1 LNGAFL
7 EMHNCRE
14 VKAQLNELV
23 LNNEVLPAE
32 LSACNECRAEF
43 EALNATLRMT
53 KRLYETAAPS
63 EDYWTSY
70 HAQLRQRLTFAA
82 RNGSEQSPAEAQP
95 SKEDL
100 LSSFAPLIAPLQ
112 RLVKTT
118 ILVPVPLAVA
128 LIIICCALGV
138 FAFRS
143 RQPQS
148 VQPQSP
154 IIVHVPVEVPVVR
167 EKTVT
172 QVVYRDRQPRLRS
185 SKQPRDGPSAETTFA
200 RSQKPPGENIP
211 SSLTGFK
218 PTEEI
223 KLTVI
228 KGGFPNEK

>member
-1 LNGAFL
+1 
-7 EMHNCRE
+7 MHNCKE
-14 VKAQLNELV
+14 VKEQLNELV

-32 LSACNECRAEF
+32 LSACSECRAEF

-63 EDYWTSY
+63 EAYWTSY
-70 HAQLRQRLTFAA
+70 HAQLRQKLI
-82 RNGSEQSPAEAQP
+82 SPAKAQRR
-95 SKEDL
+95 KEDL
-100 LSSFAPLIAPLQ
+100 LPSFAPLLAPL
-112 RLVKTT
+112 RLGAKTS
-118 ILVPVPLAVA
+118 IRVPLPLAIAVVIVC
-128 LIIICCALGV
+128 LGLGV
-138 FAFRS
+138 FAFRPT
-143 RQPQS
+143 QPI
-148 VQPQSP
+148 VPAPTP

-172 QVVYRDRQPRLRS
+172 QVVYRDRKPRLRS
-185 SKQPRDGPSAETTFA
+185 SKQPLAGPSAETTFA